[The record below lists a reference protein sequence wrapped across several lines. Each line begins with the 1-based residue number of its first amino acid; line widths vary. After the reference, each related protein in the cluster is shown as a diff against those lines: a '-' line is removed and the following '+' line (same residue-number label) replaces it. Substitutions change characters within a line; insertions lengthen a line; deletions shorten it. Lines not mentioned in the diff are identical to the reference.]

1 MRTPAPCESSVYCGP
16 VWSPSRCWA
25 PCWAGEGFKT
35 APFLIIVVLISRDR
49 TLMGQHTNGRVS
61 TTMGWITVALM
72 AGAALTTL
80 INVWPSDPRLAPAI
94 AGQFSASLTPTA
106 DSDRGEVDG
115 PR

>member
-1 MRTPAPCESSVYCGP
+1 
-16 VWSPSRCWA
+16 
-25 PCWAGEGFKT
+25 
-35 APFLIIVVLISRDR
+35 
-49 TLMGQHTNGRVS
+49 
-61 TTMGWITVALM
+61 MGWITVALK

-106 DSDRGEVDG
+106 DSDWGEVDG